1 MAILHHTR
9 DILFL
14 TDDHLDVLSAEGSGV
29 MDHDGR
35 PIPRPCSTS
44 PGPRAMTQN
53 PGYGYFMRKETLEQ
67 PRAVRDTL
75 ATTSLM
81 ILTEFVL

>member
-1 MAILHHTR
+1 MGAR
-9 DILFL
+9 FR
-14 TDDHLDVLSAEGSGV
+14 A
-29 MDHDGR
+29 
-35 PIPRPCSTS
+35 PCSTS

-75 ATTSLM
+75 ATHHS
-81 ILTEFVL
+81 

>member
-1 MAILHHTR
+1 
-9 DILFL
+9 
-14 TDDHLDVLSAEGSGV
+14 

-35 PIPRPCSTS
+35 PIPRPVQHVTCPSAT
-44 PGPRAMTQN
+44 TQN

>member
-1 MAILHHTR
+1 MGAR
-9 DILFL
+9 FR
-14 TDDHLDVLSAEGSGV
+14 A
-29 MDHDGR
+29 
-35 PIPRPCSTS
+35 PCSTS
-44 PGPRAMTQN
+44 PGPSAMTQN

>member
-1 MAILHHTR
+1 
-9 DILFL
+9 
-14 TDDHLDVLSAEGSGV
+14 

-44 PGPRAMTQN
+44 PGPRAMTQY

-75 ATTSLM
+75 ATTSII
-81 ILTEFVL
+81 ILTERVL

>member
-1 MAILHHTR
+1 
-9 DILFL
+9 
-14 TDDHLDVLSAEGSGV
+14 

-35 PIPRPCSTS
+35 PIPRPVQHVTW
-44 PGPRAMTQN
+44 PPRDDAES
-53 PGYGYFMRKETLEQ
+53 GYGYFMRKETLEQ

-75 ATTSLM
+75 STTSLM